1 MSILEFTEADA
12 RAMLFTNLLELLTV
26 DEVAHRLIHDRG
38 VQNWNDHRFGML
50 GMSPEVLEMRSL
62 QIVGMVKAELNRR
75 VPPTVTP

>member
-12 RAMLFTNLLELLTV
+12 RAMLFTDLLELLTIE
-26 DEVAHRLIHDRG
+26 EVASRIIHDRG
-38 VQNWNDHRFGML
+38 AANWNDPRCGMM
-50 GMSPEVLEMRSL
+50 GMSPEVLETRSR